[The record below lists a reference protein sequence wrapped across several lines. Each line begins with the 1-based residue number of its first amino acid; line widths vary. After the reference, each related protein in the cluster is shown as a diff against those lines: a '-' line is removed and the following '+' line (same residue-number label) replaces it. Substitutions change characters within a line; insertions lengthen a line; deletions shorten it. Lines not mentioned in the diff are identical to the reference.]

1 MHLAIIGGTGVYEL
15 ASAATGDPRS
25 VETPYGLAVV
35 RPAEIAGHEVLF
47 LARHGADHSIAPHR
61 INYRANIAALRA
73 LGCTAAIATNAVGS
87 LRRDIPPASFL
98 VPDQFIDFTK
108 ARPLSFFD
116 GDPEHGVKHVD
127 MTEPYCPNVR
137 GWLSAAASDV
147 HGDCADRGTYLCAE
161 GPRFETPAEIRMFA
175 QWGADV
181 VGMTGVPEVV
191 LAREAGL
198 CYASLCLVTNFAA
211 GISPTPLS
219 HQEVTDLMD
228 ERIDAVNALLA
239 AAIARAV
246 DVPDC
251 PCRRPIL

>member
-1 MHLAIIGGTGVYEL
+1 MRLAIIGGTGVYEL
-15 ASAATGDPRS
+15 PSAGSGEPAGVDTTYGSAT
-25 VETPYGLAVV
+25 V
-35 RPAEIAGHEVLF
+35 RRAEMAGHEVFF
-47 LARHGADHSIAPHR
+47 LARHGADHSLPPHR
-61 INYRANIAALRA
+61 INYRANIAAVRE
-73 LGCTAAIATNAVGS
+73 LGCTAIVATNAVGS
-87 LRRDIPPASFL
+87 LRRDLPPACFCL
-98 VPDQFIDFTK
+98 PDQFIDFTK
-108 ARPLSFFD
+108 VRPLSFFD

-127 MTEPYCPNVR
+127 MTVPYCPHVR
-137 GWLSAAASDV
+137 QWLAAAATDAHETCV
-147 HGDCADRGTYLCAE
+147 DRGVYLCAE

-175 QWGADV
+175 EWGADL

-219 HQEVTDLMD
+219 HQEVTDLM
-228 ERIDAVNALLA
+228 EKRTQAINQVLT

-251 PCRRPIL
+251 LCRRPII